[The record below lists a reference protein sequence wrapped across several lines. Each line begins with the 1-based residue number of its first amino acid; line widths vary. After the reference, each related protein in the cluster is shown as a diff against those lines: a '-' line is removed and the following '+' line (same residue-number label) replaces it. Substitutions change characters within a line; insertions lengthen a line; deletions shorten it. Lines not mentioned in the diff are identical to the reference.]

1 MHKLTDWVPNIWRH
15 KQYACKLLVIICL
28 CTCLPVQ
35 RVIAQ
40 TESLLSPAAPMACE
54 DGVQTSGAAYRIC
67 MPGIWNGK
75 LLIYAHGYVAP
86 NKPLG
91 IPQDQLTLPGGG
103 GTIDQVANTLGY
115 AFATTGYSTNGLAVQ
130 PGIADLVD
138 LVTLFEAQ
146 KGVPKKVLLV
156 GISEGGGITALAV
169 ERYPE
174 IFDGGLALCGPYG
187 SFVEQV
193 DYFGDFRVLFDYFF
207 PGLIPPT
214 AVDVPTD
221 LLDTWESSVY
231 STTIK
236 PVITDPANA
245 NQVDQLLAV
254 ANTPF
259 NAANAATKE
268 QSISDVLWYNIYAT
282 NDAKAKL
289 GGQPFA
295 NPLNKRTYSGSTNDT
310 QLNAT
315 VQRFDADQAALDA
328 ISASYETNGSL
339 SRPLVTMH
347 TTGDPVVPYRQA
359 ELYASKVISTGSTAL
374 YDHIKVEAYG
384 HCQFTSLDIFSAFN
398 RLVTMVDNQLFVQ
411 AYLPLIIQ

>member
-1 MHKLTDWVPNIWRH
+1 MHKLTRWIPNEWQR
-15 KQYACKLLVIICL
+15 KQNACKLLVIICL
-28 CTCLPVQ
+28 CACLPT
-35 RVIAQ
+35 RHALAQ
-40 TESLLSPAAPMACE
+40 TRPQLASAAPMACA

-67 MPGIWNGK
+67 MPASWNGK
-75 LLIYAHGYVAP
+75 LLVYAHGYVAP
-86 NKPLG
+86 NQPLG

-138 LVTLFEAQ
+138 LVALFEAQ

-214 AVDVPTD
+214 AVDVPTA

-231 STTIK
+231 STTVK

-245 NQVDQLLAV
+245 SQVDQLLAV
-254 ANTPF
+254 AHTPF
-259 NAANAATKE
+259 NAANAASKE
-268 QSISDVLWYNIYAT
+268 QSISAVLWYNIYAT

-295 NPLNKRTYSGSTNDT
+295 NPLSKRTYAGSADDT

-315 VQRFDADQAALDA
+315 VQRFDADQAARDA
-328 ISASYETNGSL
+328 ISTSYETNGDL

-398 RLVTMVDNQLFVQ
+398 RLVTMVDNQLLVRS
-411 AYLPLIIQ
+411 YLPLIIQ

>member
-1 MHKLTDWVPNIWRH
+1 MHKLTRWIPNEWQR
-15 KQYACKLLVIICL
+15 KQNAWTLLVLIGL
-28 CTCLPVQ
+28 CVGLPNRQ
-35 RVIAQ
+35 ALAQ
-40 TESLLSPAAPMACE
+40 SEPQFAPAAPLVCE

-67 MPGIWNGK
+67 MPAIWNGK
-75 LLIYAHGYVAP
+75 LLVYAHGYVAP
-86 NKPLG
+86 NEPLG

-103 GTIDQVANTLGY
+103 GTVDQVANSLGY

-130 PGIADLVD
+130 AGIADLVD
-138 LVTLFEAQ
+138 LVALFETQ
-146 KGVPKKVLLV
+146 KGAAQKVLLV

-174 IFDGGLALCGPYG
+174 VFDGGLAMCGPYG

-214 AVDVPTD
+214 PVDIPAD

-231 STTIK
+231 STTVK
-236 PVITDPANA
+236 PVVTDPANA
-245 NQVDQLLAV
+245 SQVDQLLAV
-254 ANTPF
+254 ARTPF
-259 NAANAATKE
+259 NAADAASKE

-295 NPLNKRTYSGSTNDT
+295 NPLSKRTYAGSLDDV
-310 QLNAT
+310 QLNAN
-315 VQRFDADQAALDA
+315 VQRFVADETALA
-328 ISASYETNGSL
+328 EISANYETSGRL

-347 TTGDPVVPYRQA
+347 TTGDPVVPYRHA

-374 YDHIKVEAYG
+374 YHHIKVEAYG
-384 HCQFTSLDIFSAFN
+384 HCQFTSLDILSAFN
-398 RLVTMVDNQLFVQ
+398 RLVTLVDNQLFVR
-411 AYLPLIIQ
+411 AYLPLTVQ